1 MGLATTGIGL
11 LPSYASAGIW
21 APIGLIALRI
31 VQGIS
36 VGGEWGGAA
45 FGRGLRPAAM
55 NLLVLEPDELL
66 PDGTARLAGRRL
78 AHAREVWNA
87 QSGDRLRAGVVGGPT
102 GTAEILSVDTD
113 LLHVRLDLTEPP
125 PPRPGVDLVLAMPR
139 PKVLKRLLSTVAQLG
154 VDRVV
159 LLAAS
164 RVERSYFG
172 SPVLEPESVR
182 RALIEGLEQARDTVL
197 PEVIVRE
204 RFRPF
209 VEDEVDALFPAPAR
223 RLLAHP
229 HAEAALGTIP
239 GAPRTVL
246 AVGPEGGWVPFE
258 LDLLAARG
266 FAPFSLGPRILRTE
280 TLVPYLIG
288 AVRG

>member
-1 MGLATTGIGL
+1 
-11 LPSYASAGIW
+11 
-21 APIGLIALRI
+21 
-31 VQGIS
+31 
-36 VGGEWGGAA
+36 
-45 FGRGLRPAAM
+45 M
-55 NLLVLEPDELL
+55 NLLLLEPDELL
-66 PDGTARLAGRRL
+66 PDGTARLTGRRL

-87 QSGDRLRAGVVGGPT
+87 QAGDRLRAGVLGGET
-102 GTAEILSVDTD
+102 GTAEILTVEED
-113 LLHVRLDLTEPP
+113 LLHVRVELTDPP

-159 LLAAS
+159 LLGAS

-172 SPVLEPESVR
+172 SPVLHADSVR
-182 RALIEGLEQARDTVL
+182 QALVEGLEQARDTVL

-209 VEDEVDALFPAPAR
+209 VEDEVDALFPAPALR
-223 RLLAHP
+223 VLAHP
-229 HAEAALGTIP
+229 HAEAPLTSPPAGS
-239 GAPRTVL
+239 RVVL

-266 FAPFSLGPRILRTE
+266 FAPVSLGPRVLRTE

-288 AVRG
+288 TIRG